1 MAKNKLRD
9 IVTGTVTA
17 LTVGGADQVLL
28 HQSTLGKIPLANTQT
43 QALFAGGVALGGGLT
58 ALLSKRDNV
67 FSRIGMN
74 SFVAGT
80 TLLGQSAVH
89 EVNQMMAKKAVTTS
103 TATQTASSGNDTQAD
118 ASVTTISA
126 DATQDASAGITSA
139 SDLSDAFAG

>member
-1 MAKNKLRD
+1 MAKNKLRE

-28 HQSTLGKIPLANTQT
+28 HQSTLGKIPLSNTKT
-43 QALFAGGVALGGGLT
+43 QALFAGATALGGGFT

-89 EVNQMMAKKAVTTS
+89 EVNQMMAKKAVSTT
-103 TATQTASSGNDTQAD
+103 TTQTASSGNDTQAD

-126 DATQDASAGITSA
+126 DATQDTSAGITSA